1 MQVDYL
7 TLDDKIIGHNGF
19 YSIVEIREY
28 ALPDNYDTYNLAIEK
43 CHTFIADNI
52 VVHNTVSKYASGGYT
67 GNWGTS
73 DGRIAIL
80 HEKEIVLNK
89 EDTANFLTGIGILRD
104 ITKAIDLNALASAGY
119 LANLGAAGTV
129 ATGKLEQE
137 VHITAEFPNATDK
150 ESIKEAFNDLIN
162 LASQYAGRM

>member
-1 MQVDYL
+1 
-7 TLDDKIIGHNGF
+7 
-19 YSIVEIREY
+19 
-28 ALPDNYDTYNLAIEK
+28 
-43 CHTFIADNI
+43 
-52 VVHNTVSKYASGGYT
+52 
-67 GNWGTS
+67 
-73 DGRIAIL
+73 
-80 HEKEIVLNK
+80 LNK

-119 LANLGAAGTV
+119 LANLGAASTVSTGT
-129 ATGKLEQE
+129 LEQE